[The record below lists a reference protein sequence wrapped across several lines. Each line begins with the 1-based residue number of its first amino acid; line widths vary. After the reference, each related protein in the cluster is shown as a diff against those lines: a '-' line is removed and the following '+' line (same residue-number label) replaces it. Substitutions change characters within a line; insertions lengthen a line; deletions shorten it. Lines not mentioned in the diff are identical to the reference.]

1 MKDFKKLTAM
11 KAIRAKC
18 LQCSA
23 GQTSEIKECTVK
35 TCALWHFRMGHAP
48 KPAVNALDLRV
59 FADGTGQIYSIR
71 DNCSVDDEEE
81 EEENDRKT
89 RNTTFTW

>member
-23 GQTSEIKECTVK
+23 GQTSEIKECTV
-35 TCALWHFRMGHAP
+35 TNCALYAFRMGHAP
-48 KPAVNALDLRV
+48 KPAVNALDLRI

-71 DNCSVDDEEE
+71 ENCSVDDEEE
-81 EEENDRKT
+81 EENDRKN
-89 RNTTFTW
+89 RNTVFTW

>member
-23 GQTSEIKECTVK
+23 GQTSEIKECAVK
-35 TCALWHFRMGHAP
+35 TCALWYFRMGHAP
-48 KPAVNALDLRV
+48 KPAVNALDLRI
-59 FADGTGQIYSIR
+59 FTDGTGQIYSIR
-71 DNCSVDDEEE
+71 ENCPVDDEEE
-81 EEENDRKT
+81 E
-89 RNTTFTW
+89 